1 MIMSAVWLQS
11 LKFIAHRHL
20 LGSNTVEAKVP
31 EFGLDL
37 KVKVR
42 DVIGRHIYK
51 YGAHDLVMTRF
62 LKDLLVLQPEDVVLD
77 IGANIGWYSLIL
89 NSMAPNGVDIFA
101 FEPHPENLALLREN
115 VSRNSASSVTVVPC
129 AVSDHP
135 GEQDLFVY
143 GGANAGRHSLLPI
156 NEGGKIRITTVT
168 LDEFW
173 AEQKLGDRIPRFIK
187 IDIEGYELVALRGA
201 PEVLSRC
208 PTVLFEFSPQFMN
221 KAGLAPAELLDL
233 MYGMGF
239 ECTQVDEGRKAPVT
253 REFLLSGDHQVNLLW
268 QRAERT

>member
-1 MIMSAVWLQS
+1 MSAVWLQS
-11 LKFIAHRHL
+11 LKFIAHRYL
-20 LGSNTVEAKVP
+20 LGSNTVTAKAP

-51 YGAHDLVMTRF
+51 YGAHDLVMSRF
-62 LKDLLVLQPEDVVLD
+62 LKQALNLQPGDVVLD

-89 NSMAPNGVDIFA
+89 NSMAPKGVDIFA
-101 FEPHPENLALLREN
+101 FEPHPDNLSLLKEN
-115 VSRNSASSVTVVPC
+115 VRRNSASSVTVVPC

-143 GGANAGRHSLLPI
+143 SGANTGRHSLLPI
-156 NEGGKIRITTVT
+156 NDGEKIRIATIT

-173 AEQKLGDRIPRFIK
+173 TKQNLGDRIPRFIK

-201 PEVLSRC
+201 PRVLSRC
-208 PTVLFEFSPQFMN
+208 PAVLFEYSPQFMN
-221 KAGLAPAELLDL
+221 SAGLAPAELLDL

-239 ECTQVDEGRKAPVT
+239 ECTQVDEGRKAEVT
-253 REFLLSGDHQVNLLW
+253 REFLLSGDHQLNLLW
-268 QRAERT
+268 QRPEST